1 MWYSCSQSYQ
11 YLDYD
16 MKEYIEIEGVI
27 RYDPPRVGMKKNTDF
42 WCILELPHEL
52 VKYYQYFVKTDLHIP
67 LADPSWGAHVS
78 IVRGETPPK
87 PELWKKYD
95 GKRVKIRYYP
105 YIHVKKDP
113 KKAGLY
119 CFIDFEVPFFR
130 KIRAELGLQS
140 KYTFHF
146 TIGRTHYD

>member
-1 MWYSCSQSYQ
+1 
-11 YLDYD
+11 

-27 RYDPPRVGMKKNTDF
+27 RYDPPRHGMKKNTNY
-42 WCILELPHEL
+42 WCILELPDDL
-52 VKYYQYFVKTDLHIP
+52 VKYYQHFVKTDLHIP
-67 LADPSWGAHVS
+67 IADPSWGAHVS

-87 PELWKKYD
+87 IDMWKKYD
-95 GKRVKIRYYP
+95 GKKVKIRYYP

-130 KIRAELGLQS
+130 QIRRELGLEC